1 MTRTISKIGTAAVG
15 ILVISVFGWRTPAFA
30 HGDHVQILG
39 TVTALT
45 EKSITVQ
52 TLERDTKT
60 FIVKKSTR
68 FRKSGASAVLGDL
81 KVGDRVVIEG
91 EGPETA
97 LVAVSVQF
105 GPAKPAAP
113 KPAARTATA
122 PSTSSTPTHADHK

>member
-1 MTRTISKIGTAAVG
+1 M
-15 ILVISVFGWRTPAFA
+15 
-30 HGDHVQILG
+30 
-39 TVTALT
+39 T

-105 GPAKPAAP
+105 GPPKPTASKPATKTAP
-113 KPAARTATA
+113 A
-122 PSTSSTPTHADHK
+122 PSTGSTETHADHK